1 VVKGLGVPPEI
12 KRTPFDNLEDA
23 IARIL
28 IRQADGDT
36 LELAWQGL
44 AWADKPLW
52 RPDAGERFAG
62 ALARALLRDGCRALS
77 GLKVLLDKVRPRVA
91 RDRAQELLRY
101 LAGLWVQAEAAGGI
115 PAARHGSRLVAL
127 NGNYFTEF
135 TGRRYLERAWPLTD
149 LWKLV
154 LVNSRTLDGILADV
168 RAEFRPAR
176 RVPDA
181 AVDRRINA
189 YDQPVVVFLPQ
200 PDETGQLPDGDLLDA
215 LRAQYPDAV
224 FIVPTG
230 PELPDGIEAS
240 IGVKPLL
247 PPLDLQVE
255 EDQYFAFYDARRF
268 IDDQLYGSP

>member
-1 VVKGLGVPPEI
+1 MKGLGVPPAI
-12 KRTPFDNLEDA
+12 QRTPFDNLEDA

-28 IRQADGDT
+28 VHQADADT

-44 AWADKPLW
+44 AWAHKPVW

-62 ALARALLRDGCRALS
+62 ALARTLLRDGCRALS

-127 NGNYFTEF
+127 NGNYFMDF

-154 LVNSRTLDGILADV
+154 LVNSRTLDGILADI

-176 RVPDA
+176 SVPDA

-200 PDETGQLPDGDLLDA
+200 PDETGQLPDADLLDA
-215 LRAQYPDAV
+215 LRTQYPKSV

-230 PELPDGIEAS
+230 PELPDEIEAS
-240 IGVKPLL
+240 IGATPLL

-268 IDDQLYGSP
+268 IDEQLYGSP